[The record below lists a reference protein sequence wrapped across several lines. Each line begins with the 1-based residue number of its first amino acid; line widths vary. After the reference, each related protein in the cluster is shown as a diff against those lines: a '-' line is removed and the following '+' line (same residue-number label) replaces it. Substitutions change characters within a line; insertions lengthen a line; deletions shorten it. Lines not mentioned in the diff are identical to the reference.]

1 MTPPTKKNRITIL
14 TQWYEPEP
22 AYRGQEF
29 AEGLV
34 EKGYDVDVVTGFP
47 NYPGGKLYDGYRV
60 RPIQFETMGGIRITR
75 LPLYPSHDSG
85 KIGRVLNYVTFML
98 SVLVYLL
105 FRTRRVHAVYVYHP
119 PITVGLA
126 AILAKFFRRNA
137 VVLEIQDL
145 WPDTLSAT
153 GMIGNK
159 NILNAV
165 YRICNWVYARSDQ
178 IVTQSNGFSAR
189 LIERGVNRGKVTT
202 IFGWAQQ
209 DILLASAHEEAIG
222 FRKIERLRIVFAGN
236 MGKAQALDTVLEA
249 AARLATS
256 CPGATFYLIGD
267 GTERARLSERVARE
281 ALGNVVFLPRVP
293 LEKIGAYLSQADIL
307 LVNLRDDPLFR
318 ITIPSKTQAY
328 LSIGK
333 PIIIG
338 VSGEAADLI
347 SSAGAGVVTE
357 PESAIAL
364 EAAVCKLD
372 AMTDYERKR
381 MGEMGRRFYDTHLSR
396 DIGLNT
402 FDRVIRAA
410 MASSLQK

>member
-1 MTPPTKKNRITIL
+1 MTPPTKKNRITVL

-47 NYPGGKLYDGYRV
+47 NYPGGKLYDGYKV
-60 RPIQFETMGGIRITR
+60 RPIQFETVGGIRITR

-85 KIGRVLNYVTFML
+85 KIGRILNYVTFML

-105 FRTRRVHAVYVYHP
+105 FRTRRVQAVYVYHP

-126 AILAKFFRRNA
+126 ATLAKFFRRNV

-153 GMIGNK
+153 GMIGSQK
-159 NILNAV
+159 ILNAV
-165 YRICNWVYARSDQ
+165 DRVCNWVYARSDQ
-178 IVTQSNGFSAR
+178 IVTQSAGFATR
-189 LIERGVNRGKVTT
+189 LIERGVNPEKVTT
-202 IFGWAQQ
+202 IFGWTQQ
-209 DILLASAHEEAIG
+209 DILLASAHEEAVG
-222 FRKIERLRIVFAGN
+222 FRKDERLRIVFAGN

-281 ALGNVVFLPRVP
+281 TLDNIVFLPRVP
-293 LEKIGAYLSQADIL
+293 LEKIGAYLSQADVL

-333 PIIIG
+333 PIIMG
-338 VSGEAADLI
+338 VSGEAADLV
-347 SSAGAGVVTE
+347 SSTGGGVLAE
-357 PESAIAL
+357 PENATAL
-364 EAAVCKLD
+364 EAAVRELAGMSD
-372 AMTDYERKR
+372 DERKR
-381 MGEMGRRFYDTHLSR
+381 MGEMGRRFYDTRLSR
-396 DIGLNT
+396 YIGLNT
-402 FDRVIRAA
+402 FDTVIKAA
-410 MASSLQK
+410 MESRLQK